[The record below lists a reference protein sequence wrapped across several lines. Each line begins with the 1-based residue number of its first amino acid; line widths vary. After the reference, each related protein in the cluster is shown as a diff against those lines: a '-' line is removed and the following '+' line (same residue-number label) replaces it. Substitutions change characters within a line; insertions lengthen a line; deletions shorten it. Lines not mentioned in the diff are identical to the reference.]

1 MSECKV
7 IQAMKRALDAGVS
20 PENVVPWSFQCSNKD
35 EFIEVLYYSIQ
46 ILPDGR
52 RKEELKKKL
61 EEVTANAGR

>member
-20 PENVVPWSFQCSNKD
+20 PENVVPWSLQCDSVD
-35 EFIEVLYYSIQ
+35 EYIEVLYFALQ
-46 ILPDGR
+46 ILPDGN
-52 RKEELKKKL
+52 RKEQIRKKL